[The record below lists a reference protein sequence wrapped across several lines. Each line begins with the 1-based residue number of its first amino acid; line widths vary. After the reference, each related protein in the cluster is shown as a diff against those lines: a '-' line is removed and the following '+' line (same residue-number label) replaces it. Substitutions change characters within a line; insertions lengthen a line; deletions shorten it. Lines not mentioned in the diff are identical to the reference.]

1 MDWFLYGTC
10 DSSEVLV
17 NNLRESFINNLCVQ
31 YTAVL
36 SHNSHQAD
44 RNPMKKD
51 EFILHFFNS
60 LLVFFVVLLLISIET
75 ESE

>member
-17 NNLRESFINNLCVQ
+17 KNLRESFINNLCVQ

-36 SHNSHQAD
+36 SHNSQHAD

-51 EFILHFFNS
+51 EQNLFCIFLTLYKFS
-60 LLVFFVVLLLISIET
+60 L
-75 ESE
+75 